1 MTGREVGIRWTIG
14 DVAPE
19 GFEALRLAV
28 WGAWKVFGPGAG
40 YTIVVN
46 SMTVDD
52 AHERVG
58 EVPEGVRWMA
68 ASGRMPSW
76 LAPHVDAGL
85 AEGKAWKFDPLQIYP
100 DRWEIAF
107 DNDCILWRMPPS
119 MQRWLDDGD
128 RGRCLIAA
136 DVVAMHGQFSRAGQ
150 ADEPRNG
157 GIRGIPP
164 GFDLEGTLT
173 AILAEHPVLMTSELD
188 EQGLTVAATSRCTPP
203 VVVSVEEV
211 AITSPFH
218 PHLPEPGTC
227 GAHFVG
233 LNDKW
238 LPWSYYD
245 RPATE
250 CVREHWARHR
260 DTLYERVGIPVPA
273 GR

>member
-19 GFEALRLAV
+19 GFEALRLAA
-28 WGAWKVFGPGAG
+28 WGAYRVFGPAAG

-46 SMTVDD
+46 SMDVGE
-52 AHERVG
+52 ARERVG
-58 EVPEGVRWMA
+58 EVPDAVRWMA
-68 ASGRMPSW
+68 ASGQMPAW
-76 LAPHVDAGL
+76 LAPHVDEGL

-119 MQRWLDDGD
+119 IQRWLDEGD

-136 DVVAMHGQFSRAGQ
+136 DVVAMHGQFSRPGD

-173 AILAEHPVLMTSELD
+173 AILAGHPVLMTSELD
-188 EQGLTVAATSRCTPP
+188 EQGLTVAATSRRKPP
-203 VVVSVEEV
+203 VVVSVDEV

-238 LPWSYYD
+238 LPWNYYD

-260 DTLYERVGIPVPA
+260 DTLYERVGLGVEA
-273 GR
+273 MR

>member
-1 MTGREVGIRWTIG
+1 
-14 DVAPE
+14 
-19 GFEALRLAV
+19 
-28 WGAWKVFGPGAG
+28 VFGPGAG

-46 SMTVDD
+46 SMEVDD
-52 AHERVG
+52 ARERVG
-58 EVPEGVRWMA
+58 EVPNAVRWMA
-68 ASGRMPSW
+68 ASGRMPGW
-76 LAPHVDAGL
+76 LAPHVDEGL

-100 DRWEIAF
+100 HRWEIAF
-107 DNDCILWRMPPS
+107 DNDCILWQMPPS
-119 MQRWLDDGD
+119 IRRWLDEGD
-128 RGRCLIAA
+128 RERCLIAA
-136 DVVAMHGQFSRAGQ
+136 DVVAMHGRFGRLDD
-150 ADEPRNG
+150 DEPRNG

-164 GFDLEGTLT
+164 GFDLEGTLS
-173 AILAEHPVLMTSELD
+173 AILAGHPGVMTSELD
-188 EQGLTVAATSRCTPP
+188 EQGLTVAATSRRKRP

-233 LNDKW
+233 LNDRW

-260 DTLYERVGIPVPA
+260 DTLYARVGIPVPA